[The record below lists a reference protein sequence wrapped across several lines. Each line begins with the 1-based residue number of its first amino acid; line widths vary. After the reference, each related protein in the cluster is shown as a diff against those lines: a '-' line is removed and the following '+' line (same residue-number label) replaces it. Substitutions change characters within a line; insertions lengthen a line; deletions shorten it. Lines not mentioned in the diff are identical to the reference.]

1 MPADKRKDERPSTY
15 VVQDKES
22 KDELARLALQ
32 DHLLTVSMGGVLAG
46 QPDPEAFRRVLD
58 IGCGPG
64 GWAIEAAQAYPE
76 MSLIGIDISQRM
88 VTYASQQAEIGQVAD
103 RVEFRVMNALH
114 ALDFP
119 DASFDLVNMRLGGSF
134 LRTWDWLK
142 LLKEISRVTRSGGV
156 IRITEQEIMHRSSS
170 AAGTRINAMVL
181 CAFYRAGHLFTE
193 ESTGLTAHIPE
204 LLTRYGFSHV
214 QGRAFALEYRAGTDE
229 GRAYS
234 ENMAS
239 ASHTLRPF
247 VEKWGCLSNDYD
259 QLCQQMLIEGQ
270 RDDFSAT
277 WNFMTIWGVRP

>member
-1 MPADKRKDERPSTY
+1 MPPDKRKDERPSTY
-15 VVQDKES
+15 IVQDRES

-32 DHLLTVSMGGVLAG
+32 DHLLTASMGGVLAG

-58 IGCGPG
+58 IGSGPG

-76 MSLIGIDISQRM
+76 MSLVGIDISQRM
-88 VTYASQQAEIGQVAD
+88 VTYARQQAEVCQVAD
-103 RVEFRVMNALH
+103 RVEFRVMDALH

-142 LLKEISRVTRSGGV
+142 LLKEIFRVTQAGGV
-156 IRITEQEIMHRSSS
+156 VRVIEQEIMHQSSS
-170 AAGTRINAMVL
+170 AAGMRINAMVL

-193 ESTGLTAHIPE
+193 ESTGLTAHIPD
-204 LLTRYGFSHV
+204 LLTRYGFLHV
-214 QGRAFALEYRAGTDE
+214 QRRAFALEYRAGTDE

-239 ASHTLRPF
+239 ASRTLRPF

-259 QLCQQMLIEGQ
+259 QLCQQMLIEGL

-277 WNFMTIWGVRP
+277 WNFMSIWGTRP